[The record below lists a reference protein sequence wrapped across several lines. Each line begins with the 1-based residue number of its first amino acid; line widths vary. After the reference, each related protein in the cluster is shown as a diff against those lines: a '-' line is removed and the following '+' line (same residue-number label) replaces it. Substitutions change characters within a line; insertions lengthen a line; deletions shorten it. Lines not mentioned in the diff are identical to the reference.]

1 MDLRKEILTGMLRT
15 TGSKRVSV
23 IIQDK
28 KGRYLIAERA
38 GVAEEPIEF
47 PSFSCKDTRL
57 PEEDE
62 GITLVTEGIK
72 EVIGIEIKDPMA
84 NGNHIRRSHRIHLRK
99 YLVLSYALKPQKN
112 SGCLT
117 RCKVDP
123 GLSTS
128 PRDIIISFS
137 K

>member
-57 PEEDE
+57 PEGDE

-72 EVIGIEIKDPMA
+72 EVIGIEIKDRTVNGMGFFMNKGDKAKQIRDYLMIICIQLICTVFFLSAILKIGMKESA
-84 NGNHIRRSHRIHLRK
+84 NLEYS
-99 YLVLSYALKPQKN
+99 S
-112 SGCLT
+112 
-117 RCKVDP
+117 
-123 GLSTS
+123 
-128 PRDIIISFS
+128 
-137 K
+137 